1 MEKNEKNEKRSVRG
15 IRIRSVNIIMI
26 LVSCVLYLLLITAT
40 IHVSRKYE
48 DVHRSMDDYIEFEDS
63 EALLSE
69 GSAYLTEQ
77 VRLYVITLE
86 SQYMENYF
94 TEVHEIGRR
103 EQALERLKESDYGQ
117 EAYRYLEEALDNSNR
132 LMSSEMYAMKLAA
145 TAGGKDMEAFPEE
158 IQTMA
163 LQEEDLNL
171 SQEEQQKKAQMLVF
185 GDEYQL
191 AKDRIT
197 DAVEGAMSSMH
208 ELTHERMLG
217 NADELELTMKRQGLL
232 VSVLFVE
239 TIITFV
245 MILMLIIKPLQVYI
259 RCIKEDKMMEITGS
273 YEFKYL
279 ALTYNDIYEVNT
291 ANEAML
297 RYQAEHDPLTG
308 IINRG
313 AFEQLKRLFQ
323 IKLIPLAFLIVDVD
337 KFKQVNDGYGHE
349 VGDLV
354 LKKVAELLQDSFRAT
369 DYPARIGGDEFAV
382 ILTNLTEDQK
392 DVVERKVQEMNDQ
405 LTHPK
410 DGLPQ
415 VSLSVGAAFSEKGFT
430 EELYRQADQA
440 LYEVKEHGRC
450 GCRFYK
456 EDGTE
461 A

>member
-1 MEKNEKNEKRSVRG
+1 MEAKERKSVKG
-15 IRIRSVNIIMI
+15 IRIRTVNIVMI

-48 DVHRSMDDYIEFEDS
+48 DVHHSMDDYIAFEDS
-63 EALLSE
+63 ESLLSE

-86 SQYMENYF
+86 PRYMQNYF
-94 TEVHEIGRR
+94 TEVHETGRR
-103 EQALERLKESDYGQ
+103 EQALERLKEFDCSR
-117 EAYRYLEEALDNSNR
+117 EAYRYLEEALDQSND
-132 LMSSEMYAMKLAA
+132 LMTSELYAMKLSAA
-145 TAGGKDMEAFPEE
+145 SRGEDMEAFPEE
-158 IQTMA
+158 IREVV
-163 LQEEDLNL
+163 LQEADQRL
-171 SQEEQQKKAQMLVF
+171 SPQEQQQKAQMLVF
-185 GDEYQL
+185 GDEYQS
-191 AKDRIT
+191 AKDQI
-197 DAVEGAMSSMH
+197 AASIEGAMNSMH
-208 ELTHERMLG
+208 AQTHEKMLVS
-217 NADELELTMKRQGLL
+217 ADELGLTMKRQGLL

-239 TIITFV
+239 TIVTFV
-245 MILMLIIKPLQVYI
+245 MILLLIIKPLQVYI

-273 YEFKYL
+273 YEFQYL

-337 KFKQVNDGYGHE
+337 KFKQINDGYGHE
-349 VGDLV
+349 TGDLV

-382 ILTNLTEDQK
+382 ILTNLTEDQREII
-392 DVVERKVQEMNDQ
+392 ERKVQAINEQ

-415 VSLSVGAAFSEKGFT
+415 VSLSVGGAFSEKGFT
-430 EELYRQADQA
+430 EELYRQADEA

-450 GCRFYK
+450 GCRFYG
-456 EDGTE
+456 EDKTKT
-461 A
+461 